1 MRAILC
7 LLCVLGT
14 SLSAGRAMAQ
24 PDVAA
29 RQGTAAARPPHEAEQ
44 PAAAWSRG
52 PMRPFFATSIDVGFL
67 YFRPRVSVGYGQPH
81 STWLGL
87 DANPIISSEGAG
99 GWLGVRAALPNIN
112 LRFGGRYFHA
122 FRRSLLKPQETYTIT
137 DIEDRSG
144 PDSSYLSLEAELTGN
159 LPLGPGKMVV
169 ELAATSVLFIK
180 RGYHVYE
187 ETIRVV
193 LDPPY
198 VWRARVGY
206 SLPFGQDG
214 LFRVGGVVEVV
225 GIPNRSVHILRG
237 GLIVRV
243 PLFRNLE
250 ARGTF
255 IPVWASPD
263 NLGLAGGD
271 SFLVGVR
278 YRWATGQPWLQPRR

>member
-1 MRAILC
+1 MRAA
-7 LLCVLGT
+7 LLSIWLLAAALPAT
-14 SLSAGRAMAQ
+14 PAWAQAGVRAEA
-24 PDVAA
+24 
-29 RQGTAAARPPHEAEQ
+29 AAAREAE
-44 PAAAWSRG
+44 PPPDSTTRWFLS
-52 PMRPFFATSIDVGFL
+52 TSIDVGFL
-67 YFRPRVSVGYGQPH
+67 YFRPRVSTGYGLPF

-87 DANPIISSEGAG
+87 DANPIISAEGAG

-112 LRFGGRYFHA
+112 LRFGGRYFHS
-122 FRRSLLKPQETYTIT
+122 FRRSRLDPQETYTIS
-137 DIEDRSG
+137 DIERRSH
-144 PDSSYLSLEAELTGN
+144 PDSSYFSLEAELTGTF
-159 LPLGPGKMVV
+159 PAGPGVVLV
-169 ELAATSVLFIK
+169 ELAATSVLGVPTGFF
-180 RGYHVYE
+180 VFE

-193 LDPPY
+193 VDPPY

-225 GIPNRSVHILRG
+225 GIPNRGVHILRG
-237 GLIVRV
+237 GLTVRV

-263 NLGLAGGD
+263 TLGLSGGD
-271 SFLVGVR
+271 SFLVGIR